1 MIDRDGKHFSTVL
14 NYLRDG
20 SVPLPESHM
29 ECEEL
34 LVEAR
39 WGGVGM
45 RGREGWAGVKGRG
58 GEKRENEKAG
68 VK

>member
-20 SVPLPESHM
+20 SVPLPESHV

-39 WGGVGM
+39 LV
-45 RGREGWAGVKGRG
+45 GRG
-58 GEKRENEKAG
+58 GRVG
-68 VK
+68 

>member
-1 MIDRDGKHFSTVL
+1 MIDRGGKHFSTVL

-20 SVPLPESHM
+20 SVPLPESQI

-39 WGGVGM
+39 WEGM
-45 RGREGWAGVKGRG
+45 RGGERREVRRL
-58 GEKRENEKAG
+58 E
-68 VK
+68 